1 MGFCFDDRGRLCCDA
16 CPTSGGVRKMKCPW
30 GYCYP
35 VALCAECR
43 KKHKDKLG
51 KKFHREQGCEQKH
64 FVAVRENAER
74 KAKLDAGK
82 LILASA
88 VGLHDGSGIVR
99 VTFIKLVDGSHVSET
114 FLMHENV
121 YDKRDTMGHTPTLD
135 DFQKVGE
142 VKQDVDQSPVVK
154 TLVMVKGE

>member
-1 MGFCFDDRGRLCCDA
+1 MGFSFDDRGRLCCDA
-16 CPTSGGVRKMKCPW
+16 CPVSGGVRKMRCPW

-51 KKFHREQGCEQKH
+51 KKFHREQGCERKH
-64 FVAVRENAER
+64 EIAVQENRER
-74 KAKLDAGK
+74 QDKLNAGK
-82 LILASA
+82 LILSSA
-88 VGLHDGSGIVR
+88 VGLFDGSGLVR
-99 VTFIKLVDGSHVSET
+99 VTFVKLVDNVHKQET

-135 DFQKVGE
+135 DFQKIGE
-142 VKQDVDQSPVVK
+142 VTRDDNQSPVNK
-154 TLVMVKGE
+154 TLIMLKGE